1 MKKLFKWLGTGL
13 LAVFVLLSVFALHT
27 AYFRPVSLGLFYNKV
42 FMEFVFRNP
51 ELLSSMGLLE
61 SVGLHYKNDQL
72 TDISP
77 QAESEDAALVRKDL
91 KDLLTYDS
99 SGLQGEDKLSYEVLE
114 FFLKDMVDGETY
126 RYHQYPVNQLY
137 GVQNELPLF
146 MATQH
151 QITSL
156 REAEDYIARLNNF
169 EWKFS
174 GLVESLRL
182 RETKGIIPQ
191 KFVVKKVLKEM
202 QGFIGKPAE
211 DNILYT
217 AFVEKVDKLDDLA
230 TDVRESLRLRA
241 ATAIQRSVYPAYQ
254 QLIHYF
260 RSLKP
265 KATTNNGVWALPD
278 GAGFYAYMVR
288 HHTTTTMTPAQIH
301 KLGRAEVTR
310 IEAEMD
316 LILCAHELCEGD
328 IGERMQV
335 LGKDPR
341 YLHQAGETTNAQVLQ
356 DYQDII
362 DEITRHLP
370 DWFGTLPKASVIVK
384 RTPEFKQETAPIGG
398 YYPPP
403 LDGSRPGIFFA
414 NLRDLSAIPKWS
426 MRTLAYHEAIPGHH
440 MQIAMAHELEDL
452 PMFRSFLGFTAFQEG
467 WALYTEQLAWE
478 MGLLEDP
485 LDNLGRLQMEMFR
498 AVRLVVDTGIH
509 SKRWSR
515 ERAIRFMSDKTGLPK
530 NDVIAEIERYFVQPG
545 QALAYKVGMLKI
557 LELRQR
563 AQDELGDKFDIRSFH
578 DAVLTHGQLP
588 LILLEQEINQYIDN
602 NKGLH

>member
-77 QAESEDAALVRKDL
+77 QAENADAALARKDL
-91 KDLLTYDS
+91 EDLLAYDS
-99 SGLQGEDKLSYEVLE
+99 SGLQGEDKLSYDVLE
-114 FFLKDMVDGETY
+114 FFLQDMVDGETY
-126 RYHQYPVNQLY
+126 MYHQYPVNQLH

-151 QITSL
+151 QITTL
-156 REAEDYIARLNNF
+156 REAEDYISRLNNF
-169 EWKFS
+169 GWKFS
-174 GLVESLRL
+174 GLVESLQL

-191 KFVVKKVLKEM
+191 KFVVNKVLKEM
-202 QGFIGKPAE
+202 HGFIGKPAE

-217 AFVEKVDKLDDLA
+217 AFVEKVDKLDFDA
-230 TDVRESLRLRA
+230 DVRESLRLRA
-241 ATAIQRSVYPAYQ
+241 TTAIQRSVYPAYQ

-265 KATTNNGVWALPD
+265 KATLNNGVWALPD

-288 HHTTTTMTPAQIH
+288 HHTTTTMTPAHIH
-301 KLGRAEVTR
+301 KLGRAEVMR

-316 LILCAHELCEGD
+316 LILCAHELCEGG

-341 YLHQAGETTNAQVLQ
+341 YLYQAGESINEQILQ

-362 DEITRHLP
+362 DEVALRIP
-370 DWFGTLPKASVIVK
+370 DWFGTLPQSSVEVK
-384 RTPEFKQETAPIGG
+384 RTPEFKQETAPVAG
-398 YYPPP
+398 YYPPAM
-403 LDGSRPGIFFA
+403 DGSRPGIFFA
-414 NLRDLSAIPKWS
+414 NLRDISAIPKWS
-426 MRTLAYHEAIPGHH
+426 MRSLAYHEAIPGHH
-440 MQIAMAHELEDL
+440 LQYALAFEIKDL
-452 PMFRSFLGFTAFQEG
+452 PMFRSFLSFTAFQEG

-478 MGLLEDP
+478 MGLQDNP
-485 LDNLGRLQMEMFR
+485 LDNLGRLQWEMFR

-509 SKRWSR
+509 EKCWSR
-515 ERAIRFMSDKTGLPK
+515 ERAIRFMSDKTGLPE

-545 QALAYKVGMLKI
+545 QALAYKIGMLKI

-563 AQDELGDKFDIRSFH
+563 AQDELGNKFDIRSFH

-588 LILLEQEINQYIDN
+588 LVLLEQEINQYIDN